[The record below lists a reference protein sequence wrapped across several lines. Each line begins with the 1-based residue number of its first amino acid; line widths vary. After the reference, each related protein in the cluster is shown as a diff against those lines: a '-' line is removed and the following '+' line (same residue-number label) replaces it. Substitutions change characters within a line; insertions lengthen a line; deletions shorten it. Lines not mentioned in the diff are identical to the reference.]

1 MFSKMNYLQA
11 WKNWT
16 KGTADKII
24 DPALNNALRDE
35 ILRCIHIGL
44 LCVQEKVADRPTMA
58 SVVLMLE
65 SHSFALPVPL
75 QPAYFMNNSCLSDIQ
90 FLGCSSAETGSNE
103 QRSNSADVSAN
114 EASISSLY
122 PR

>member
-1 MFSKMNYLQA
+1 MNYFQA
-11 WKNWT
+11 WTNWRN
-16 KGTADKII
+16 GRAANII
-24 DPALNNALRDE
+24 DPTLNNGLGDE
-35 ILRCIHIGL
+35 IVRCIHIGL

-58 SVVLMLE
+58 EVVLMLD

-75 QPAYFMNNSCLSDIQ
+75 QPAYFMKHSCLSVIQ
-90 FLGCSSAETGSNE
+90 FSRCSSMETGSSE
-103 QRSNSADVSAN
+103 QKSYCADGSAN

>member
-1 MFSKMNYLQA
+1 MNYFQA
-11 WKNWT
+11 WTNWRN
-16 KGTADKII
+16 GRAANII
-24 DPALNNALRDE
+24 DPTLNNALGDE
-35 ILRCIHIGL
+35 IVRCIHIGL

-58 SVVLMLE
+58 SVVLMLD

-75 QPAYFMNNSCLSDIQ
+75 QPAYFMITRCSSVIQ
-90 FLGCSSAETGSNE
+90 FSEFGSVETGSNE
-103 QRSNSADVSAN
+103 QKIDSADASTN

>member
-1 MFSKMNYLQA
+1 MNHLQA
-11 WKNWT
+11 WTNWRN
-16 KGTADKII
+16 GRVANII
-24 DPALNNALRDE
+24 DPTLNNALRDE
-35 ILRCIHIGL
+35 MVRCIHIGL

-58 SVVLMLE
+58 SVVLMLD

-75 QPAYFMNNSCLSDIQ
+75 QPAYFMINT
-90 FLGCSSAETGSNE
+90 CSSVTQFSEFGSVEGRSNE
-103 QRSNSADVSAN
+103 QKSDSADASAN

>member
-1 MFSKMNYLQA
+1 MNYLQA
-11 WKNWT
+11 WTNLR
-16 KGTADKII
+16 KGTTANII
-24 DPALNNALRDE
+24 DPTLNNAFRDE
-35 ILRCIHIGL
+35 IVRCIYIGL

-58 SVVLMLE
+58 SVILMLD

-75 QPAYFMNNSCLSDIQ
+75 QPAYFMKNSCLSVIQ
-90 FLGCSSAETGSNE
+90 FSGCSSVETGSNE
-103 QRSNSADVSAN
+103 QKSDSADVSAN